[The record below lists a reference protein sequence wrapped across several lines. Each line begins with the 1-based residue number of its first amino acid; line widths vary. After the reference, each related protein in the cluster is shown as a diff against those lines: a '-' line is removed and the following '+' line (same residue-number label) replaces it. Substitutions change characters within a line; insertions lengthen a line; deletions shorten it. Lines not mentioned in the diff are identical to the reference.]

1 MSDYTVATNFA
12 AKDALA
18 TGNVAKQIRGTE
30 LDAEFDA
37 IATAIASKA
46 DTAGPTFTGTV
57 QASAVTATTAVIGGL
72 ATASQLKLTDP
83 VMVDAYASSNQ
94 TSGAVGATITF
105 DTETSDLSAD
115 FGSSIFTAPV
125 DGLYLVSVSV
135 YMSNSS
141 GSTVSSYVYMDQS
154 GVGTVANSSISQ
166 LANAVTDTH
175 HLQIVL
181 AMTAGQTLTVKNGG
195 TALAANYYVVGGR
208 TSRFNVALIART

>member
-57 QASAVTATTAVIGGL
+57 QASAVTATTVTCGGL
-72 ATASQLKLTDP
+72 VTASQLKLTDP
-83 VMVDAYASSNQ
+83 VMVDAYAASNQ

-105 DTETSDLSAD
+105 DTEISDLSAD

-125 DGLYLVSVSV
+125 TGLYLIAVGVN
-135 YMSNSS
+135 MSNAS
-141 GSTVSSYVYMDQS
+141 GSSVDSYVYLDQS
-154 GVGTVANSSISQ
+154 GVGPVALSSRTY
-166 LANAVTDTH
+166 LANNKIDNH
-175 HLQIVL
+175 QISMVL

-195 TALAANYYVVGGR
+195 TALSASYYVLGER
-208 TSRFNVALIART
+208 STHFTVALVART